1 MLNLDEILRYA
12 VTREASDVHI
22 KVGSAPVVRIDG
34 HLERSDFELATPA
47 ETERVAFAIMPKN
60 RAEEFIETGEADFAH
75 SVAGLGRF
83 RVNVHRQRGC
93 VGLILRRVQGSIPSF
108 DSLGLPPSVRR
119 LAGARPGS
127 CSSPARPVRE
137 RRRRSP
143 RWSTTSTRR

>member
-34 HLERSDFELATPA
+34 HLERSDFEHATPA

-75 SVAGLGRF
+75 SVAGLRPLP
-83 RVNVHRQRGC
+83 RQRAPPAR
-93 VGLILRRVQGSIPSF
+93 LRRA
-108 DSLGLPPSVRR
+108 RAA
-119 LAGARPGS
+119 AGAVDDPELRVARAPARRCAASPRTRAAS
-127 CSSPARPVRE
+127 CS
-137 RRRRSP
+137 
-143 RWSTTSTRR
+143 